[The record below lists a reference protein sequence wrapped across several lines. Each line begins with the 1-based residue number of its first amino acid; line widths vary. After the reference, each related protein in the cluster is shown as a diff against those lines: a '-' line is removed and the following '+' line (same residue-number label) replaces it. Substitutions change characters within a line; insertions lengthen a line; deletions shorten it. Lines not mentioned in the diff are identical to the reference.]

1 VKNHARLTCGHSA
14 ADFLH
19 VGEGVVKLWTGL
31 PQQIQHELFE
41 AAVLGEGEDV
51 RSQLAIFLHHT
62 HNRTTDALKAHA
74 MAEPDSKGG

>member
-1 VKNHARLTCGHSA
+1 MQDLA
-14 ADFLH
+14 ADIQQRIFCTL
-19 VGEGVVKLWTGL
+19 GEGVVKLWSGL

-74 MAEPDSKGG
+74 MAEPDRRAANY